1 MVTARARVL
10 QIGAMGTLQGMLEP
24 LAAYPRWLV
33 AACLVL
39 AAVAVGWLL
48 ARLLK
53 WAVVLTVTVAVLAAV
68 VLAVV
73 WIWG

>member
-1 MVTARARVL
+1 ME
-10 QIGAMGTLQGMLEP
+10 TLRQVFAP

-33 AACLVL
+33 VACLVL
-39 AAVAVGWLL
+39 AAMAVGWLL
-48 ARLLK
+48 AKLLK

-68 VLAVV
+68 ALAVV